1 MTTLG
6 QYLKNEREAR
16 GISLKEISAAT
27 KISMK
32 YLLALEADDWAIF
45 DGTFFAKSILRT
57 YVHTVGIDEKAV
69 LDGFNEAM
77 GSRETADEAKKNPR
91 ICDIMTRRHWTVLG
105 GVVAAAALIIAAFI
119 LIPGGKEKAPSPAA
133 SAPPRNQSQPIATPA
148 AVKPEP
154 PPEPVKPEVKE
165 LDLQVTFMQLTWI
178 QIFAD
183 GELKL
188 DGLMRAGQEA
198 DVKASRELVIHV
210 GNAGG
215 LAYKLNGEAGGSF
228 GRAGAVVKNIRI
240 TLDNYRQY
248 LAPPGPGAEKIPP
261 GL

>member
-27 KISMK
+27 KIGMK
-32 YLLALEADDWAIF
+32 YLLALETDDWGLF

-57 YVHTVGIDEKAV
+57 YVHTIGIDEKAV
-69 LDGFNEAM
+69 LDRFNEAL
-77 GSRETADEAKKNPR
+77 GIRETAEDSKKAPR
-91 ICDIMTRRHWTVLG
+91 ICDIMTRRHWTILG
-105 GVVAAAALIIAAFI
+105 SVVAAAVLIIVAFI

-133 SAPPRNQSQPIATPA
+133 TAPPQAQSRPIGTAMA
-148 AVKPEP
+148 IKPEP
-154 PPEPVKPEVKE
+154 PPVKPEVKE
-165 LDLQVTFMQLTWI
+165 LVLQMTFTQLTWI
-178 QIFAD
+178 QVFAD

-228 GRAGAVVKNIRI
+228 GRAGAVIKNIRI

-261 GL
+261 GS